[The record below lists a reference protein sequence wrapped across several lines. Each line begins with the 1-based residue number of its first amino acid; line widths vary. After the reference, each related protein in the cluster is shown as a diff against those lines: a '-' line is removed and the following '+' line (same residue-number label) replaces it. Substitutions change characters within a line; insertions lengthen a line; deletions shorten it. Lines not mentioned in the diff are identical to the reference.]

1 MSAALVWIIIGIIL
15 ILSELLATSIVA
27 VFIGIGAIVTGILL
41 HFGVIDSFAAQL
53 IVFGVT
59 SLGSLILA
67 RKRFKQWFGGFSMDQ
82 GEEHTKF
89 RKDLGERVIV
99 ERDFVNGG
107 GRVKLNGV
115 SWDALSNDD
124 LKTGDVAW
132 VTANEGIRLSVAKER
147 PTEDISQPKETP

>member
-27 VFIGIGAIVTGILL
+27 VFIGIGAIVTGVLL
-41 HFGVIDSFAAQL
+41 HFGLIDSLTVQL

-67 RKRFKQWFGGFSMDQ
+67 RQRFKEWFGGYSMDQ

-89 RKDLGERVIV
+89 RKDLGERVVV
-99 ERDFVNGG
+99 EKDFIKGG

-115 SWDALSNDD
+115 SWDAFSSDD
-124 LKTGDVAW
+124 LKKGDVAW
-132 VTANEGIRLSVAKER
+132 VIANEGIRLSVAKDR
-147 PTEDISQPKETP
+147 PTPDISHNKETS

>member
-1 MSAALVWIIIGIIL
+1 MSAALVWIIIGIVL

-27 VFIGIGAIVTGILL
+27 VFIGIGAIVTGVLL
-41 HFGVIDSFAAQL
+41 HLGLIESLASQL

-99 ERDFVNGG
+99 ENDFISGG
-107 GRVKLNGV
+107 GRVTLNGV
-115 SWDALSNDD
+115 SWDALSDDD
-124 LKTGDVAW
+124 LKKGDVAW
-132 VTANEGIRLSVAKER
+132 VIANEGIRLSVAKDR
-147 PTEDISQPKETP
+147 PTEDFSQHKEAQ